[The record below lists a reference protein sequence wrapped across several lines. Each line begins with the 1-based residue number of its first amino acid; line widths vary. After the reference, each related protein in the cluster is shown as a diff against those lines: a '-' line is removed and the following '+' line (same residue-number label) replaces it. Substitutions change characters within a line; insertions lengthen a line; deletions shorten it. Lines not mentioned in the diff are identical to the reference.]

1 MLRDQDKIAYIL
13 NSDISD
19 REKIDHLFDILQE
32 AMVYDVREVV
42 KRFRDVYD
50 SSINYEAVG
59 TLRPDDQLE
68 NIRSHLLETINEM
81 DETIDNYIKNNNL
94 KVKE

>member
-1 MLRDQDKIAYIL
+1 MSDQDKIVYVL

-19 REKIDHLFDILQE
+19 KEKIDRLLDILQE

-42 KRFRDVYD
+42 KRFKNVYD

-59 TLRPDDQLE
+59 TLRPEDSLE

-81 DETIDNYIKNNNL
+81 DEVIDNYIKKNNL
-94 KVKE
+94 KV

>member
-1 MLRDQDKIAYIL
+1 MESKLAYIL
-13 NSDISD
+13 NSDMS
-19 REKIDHLFDILQE
+19 EKEIIKALIDMLQE

-42 KRFRDVYD
+42 SRFKNVYD

-59 TLRPDDQLE
+59 TLRPEDQLE

-81 DETIDNYIKNNNL
+81 DEVVDNYIKKNNL

>member
-1 MLRDQDKIAYIL
+1 MRDQDKIAYIL

-19 REKIDHLFDILQE
+19 REKIDRLFDILQE

-42 KRFRDVYD
+42 SRFKDVYD

-59 TLRPDDQLE
+59 TLRSEDALE
-68 NIRSHLLETINEM
+68 NIRSHLLETINNM
-81 DETIDNYIKNNNL
+81 DEVIDNYIKKNNL
-94 KVKE
+94 KV

>member
-1 MLRDQDKIAYIL
+1 MLRDQDKIAYVL

-19 REKIDHLFDILQE
+19 KEKVNCLLDILQE

-42 KRFRDVYD
+42 KRFKNVYD

-59 TLRPDDQLE
+59 TLRPEDALE
-68 NIRSHLLETINEM
+68 NIRSRLLETINDM
-81 DETIDNYIKNNNL
+81 DERIDNYIKKNNL
-94 KVKE
+94 KV

>member
-1 MLRDQDKIAYIL
+1 MSDQDKIVYVL

-19 REKIDHLFDILQE
+19 KEKIDCLLDILQE

-42 KRFRDVYD
+42 KRFKNVYD

-59 TLRPDDQLE
+59 TLRPEDSLE
-68 NIRSHLLETINEM
+68 NIRSHLLETINGM
-81 DETIDNYIKNNNL
+81 DEVIDNYIKKNNL
-94 KVKE
+94 KV

>member
-1 MLRDQDKIAYIL
+1 MRDQDKIAYIL

-19 REKIDHLFDILQE
+19 KEKIDRLFDILQE

-42 KRFRDVYD
+42 SRFKDVYD

-59 TLRPDDQLE
+59 TLRPEDSLE
-68 NIRSHLLETINEM
+68 NIRSHLLETINNM
-81 DETIDNYIKNNNL
+81 DEVIDNYIKKNNL
-94 KVKE
+94 KV

>member
-1 MLRDQDKIAYIL
+1 MRDQDKIAYIL

-19 REKIDHLFDILQE
+19 KEKINCLLDILQE
-32 AMVYDVREVV
+32 AMVYDVREVM
-42 KRFRDVYD
+42 KRFKNVYD

-59 TLRPDDQLE
+59 TLRPEGQLE

-81 DETIDNYIKNNNL
+81 DEVIDNYIKKNNL
-94 KVKE
+94 KIKE

>member
-1 MLRDQDKIAYIL
+1 MRDQDRIAYVL

-19 REKIDHLFDILQE
+19 KEKINRLFDILQE

-42 KRFRDVYD
+42 KRFKDVYD

-59 TLRPDDQLE
+59 TLRPEDALE
-68 NIRSHLLETINEM
+68 NIRSHLLEIIDNM
-81 DETIDNYIKNNNL
+81 DEVIDNYIKKNNL
-94 KVKE
+94 KV

>member
-1 MLRDQDKIAYIL
+1 MKDQDKIAYIL

-19 REKIDHLFDILQE
+19 KEKINCLLDILQE
-32 AMVYDVREVV
+32 AMVYDVREAV
-42 KRFRDVYD
+42 KRFKDVYD

-59 TLRPDDQLE
+59 TLRPDDALE

-81 DETIDNYIKNNNL
+81 DETIDNYIKKNNL
-94 KVKE
+94 KV

>member
-1 MLRDQDKIAYIL
+1 MRDQDRIAYVL

-19 REKIDHLFDILQE
+19 KEKIDRLFDILQE

-42 KRFRDVYD
+42 KRFKDVYD

-59 TLRPDDQLE
+59 TLRPEDALE
-68 NIRSHLLETINEM
+68 NILSHLLETINDM
-81 DETIDNYIKNNNL
+81 DERINNHIKKNNL
-94 KVKE
+94 KV

>member
-1 MLRDQDKIAYIL
+1 MRDQDRIAYVL

-19 REKIDHLFDILQE
+19 KEKINRLFDILQE

-42 KRFRDVYD
+42 KRFKDVYD

-59 TLRPDDQLE
+59 TLRPEDALE
-68 NIRSHLLETINEM
+68 NIRSHLLETIDNM
-81 DETIDNYIKNNNL
+81 DEVIDNYIKKNNL
-94 KVKE
+94 KV